1 MFEHIAESRI
11 RAAIKDGEFDN
22 LPGRGAPLDLDWYF
36 ALPPELRMAYALLK
50 SSNAAPPEVDLMAE
64 IASLQRRLDSDD
76 RPEVRVVL
84 TKQLADLRLKLAM
97 LLEREPR
104 PRSQRE
110 RDTAGSQRMRS
121 FAL

>member
-1 MFEHIAESRI
+1 LLFEHIAEFRI
-11 RAAIKDGEFDN
+11 REAIKEGKFDN

-50 SSNAAPPEVDLMAE
+50 SSNVLPPEVDLMAE

-76 RPEVRVVL
+76 SPEARVVL
-84 TKQLADLRLKLAM
+84 TRQFADLRLKLAM

-104 PRSQRE
+104 QRS
-110 RDTAGSQRMRS
+110 
-121 FAL
+121 